1 MTPRRRR
8 GPVALCVLTASTLVV
23 AAACSGSDDRSDE
36 SPVDPPTTVVTDG
49 STTIAVAPSTTATTT
64 TTTTLPGPPLAER
77 FSSIEVS
84 ARVVTATED
93 RVVTISVDDALADL
107 PDPGDPAGAAAWCSG
122 VIAPVSG
129 PYVVRITESAVD
141 RTEGGI
147 TGFEL
152 VALDPPI
159 GLDGGIPVP
168 AELRVA
174 LESGPLVATDATLTI
189 TPTPTGDPAAGA
201 FRGVTDE
208 GTVVEGA
215 FRCA

>member
-1 MTPRRRR
+1 MTPRLRRS
-8 GPVALCVLTASTLVV
+8 PAALCVLTASSLVV
-23 AAACSGSDDRSDE
+23 ATACSGGDERSDE
-36 SPVDPPTTVVTDG
+36 PPAEPSTTVVTDE
-49 STTIAVAPSTTATTT
+49 STTTVVAPSTTAI
-64 TTTTLPGPPLAER
+64 TTTTLPGPALAER

-84 ARVVTATED
+84 ARVVAATDD

-122 VIAPVSG
+122 VIAPLSG
-129 PYVVRITESAVD
+129 PYVVRITEPAVD

-152 VALDPPI
+152 VAPDAPP

-168 AELRVA
+168 AELGVVLA
-174 LESGPLVATDATLTI
+174 SGPLVATDATLTL
-189 TPTPTGDPAAGA
+189 TGDPAAGA

-208 GTVVEGA
+208 GTVIEGA
-215 FRCA
+215 FRCD